1 MYYSYPKDKLSIQKG
16 DKKNMNAMHM
26 NTPAGAQTASLD
38 SIRYALE
45 KRQECRTLQYNIR
58 TLEQEAADLNRAVKP
73 DPLAG
78 HDDSPFWKNLG
89 GMASPFAAGII
100 ALLFLDAKAYGVFVF
115 FLAVGIACVFLFRFS
130 KQKMNEY
137 TTEINRLKAE
147 SETDW
152 QMFLIERDDKL
163 RRIQSDLETLRRQI
177 NAAASETAVPY
188 LPQQYQSDDA
198 LNIIYGELMRN
209 PGITMQQAMYQ
220 YDLIRQQREF
230 EQMKQRQLEE
240 QQYSLRMQQ
249 QQLYELQRAQQEL
262 AAEQSRQQRVTVV
275 ERHEESSDL
284 EKGLIAGGLILG
296 GLAAAKKIADEMSKL
311 K

>member
-1 MYYSYPKDKLSIQKG
+1 
-16 DKKNMNAMHM
+16 MNAMHM
-26 NTPAGAQTASLD
+26 NTPAGAQTAGPD

-163 RRIQSDLETLRRQI
+163 RRIQSDLETLRRQS

-296 GLAAAKKIADEMSKL
+296 GLSAAKKIADEMSKL

>member
-1 MYYSYPKDKLSIQKG
+1 MDT
-16 DKKNMNAMHM
+16 MHM
-26 NTPAGAQTASLD
+26 NAPAGAQTAGPD

-45 KRQECRTLQYNIR
+45 KRQECRKLQNNIR
-58 TLEQEAADLNRAVKP
+58 SLEQEAEDLNRAAKP

-78 HDDSPFWKNLG
+78 YDYSPLWKCIG
-89 GMASPFAAGII
+89 GMASPFAAGLI
-100 ALLFLDAKAYGVFVF
+100 ALLFLDAKAYGIFVF
-115 FLAVGIACVFLFRFS
+115 FLAVGVACVFLFRYS

-152 QMFLIERDDKL
+152 QMFLIERDDRL
-163 RRIQSDLETLRRQI
+163 RGIQSDLETLRRQI
-177 NAAASETAVPY
+177 TAAASETTVPY

-209 PGITMQQAMYQ
+209 PGITIQQAVYQ

-230 EQMKQRQLEE
+230 TEMQQRQLAE
-240 QQYSLRMQQ
+240 QQRSLREQQ
-249 QQLYELQRAQQEL
+249 QQFYELQRAQQEL
-262 AAEQSRQQRVTVV
+262 AAEQSRQQRVTVI
-275 ERHEESSDL
+275 ERHEEGSDL
-284 EKGLIAGGLILG
+284 EKGLIAGGLLLG
-296 GLAAAKKIADEMSKL
+296 GLAAVKKIADEMSKM